1 MLFSSIT
8 FIYFFL
14 PLTIL
19 LYYIVPQRA
28 KNIVL
33 FAMSIIFYAWGEP
46 VYVFL
51 MLAEILAAYV
61 LTMLMQRFRD
71 NALGRLF
78 YAMSIVL
85 PFALLFYYK
94 FSPALPIG
102 ISFYTFQIVSY
113 CIDARRGNVALQKN
127 LIKLASYV
135 TLFPQL
141 VAGPIVRYA
150 DVEAVINGKNDDRK
164 TDACA
169 IFMEGVARFI
179 IGLSK
184 KSLIANVL
192 GEFVAEVSALPHGE
206 RGIALSWAYAAAVAL
221 QLYFDFSGYSDM
233 AIGLGKMLGFSFPEN
248 FNYPFISK
256 SVSEFWRRWHMTLGA
271 WFRDYVYIPLGGNR
285 KGAARW
291 IANILAVWLFTGL
304 WHGAEWNFVL
314 WGLSFAAL
322 LMIEKAFKRF
332 VKARNIKNINI
343 FTDAA
348 CHVYMIFVIL
358 ATFML
363 FHNTK
368 LSVTAADMAG
378 LFGIYGKNCPN
389 AGINGYILRNRLGIL
404 IIALIGATPLPKRI
418 AQKLSYVLQ
427 SGKCGTAVAN
437 ALQCAFLIASLM
449 LCAAY
454 LIDGSFNPF
463 LYFRF

>member
-14 PLTIL
+14 PLTIF

-28 KNIVL
+28 KNVVL
-33 FAMSIIFYAWGEP
+33 LASSLIFYAWGEP
-46 VYVFL
+46 LYVFL
-51 MLAEILAAYV
+51 MLAEILAAYA
-61 LTMLMQRFRD
+61 LTMLMQRFGD
-71 NALGRLF
+71 SALGGLF
-78 YAMSIVL
+78 YAASIAL

-94 FSPALPIG
+94 FAPALPIG

-113 CIDARRGNVALQKN
+113 CIDVRRGNVRLQKN
-127 LIKLASYV
+127 LLKLASYV

-150 DVEAVINGKNDDRK
+150 DVEAVIDAGSKQGRLLKNN
-164 TDACA
+164 
-169 IFMEGVARFI
+169 IFMDGAARFI

-184 KSLIANVL
+184 KVLIANVL
-192 GEFVAEVSALPHGE
+192 GEFVAEVSVLPHDE
-206 RGIALSWAYAAAVAL
+206 RGIALAWAYAAAVSL

-285 KGAARW
+285 RGMARW
-291 IANILAVWLFTGL
+291 GLNILAVWLFTGL
-304 WHGAEWNFVL
+304 WHGAEWNYVL

-332 VKARNIKNINI
+332 TKTRNI
-343 FTDAA
+343 FMDVT
-348 CHVYMIFVIL
+348 CRVYMIFVIL
-358 ATFML
+358 STFML
-363 FHNTK
+363 FHNEK
-368 LSVTAADMAG
+368 LSVTVADMGG
-378 LFGIYGKNCPN
+378 LFGVYGKTGLN

-404 IIALIGATPLPKRI
+404 IIALIGATPLPKII
-418 AQKLSYVLQ
+418 AQKLSYVLND
-427 SGKCGTAVAN
+427 KTYGTVVAN
-437 ALQCAFLIASLM
+437 ALQCAFLLASLL
-449 LCAAY
+449 LCTAY